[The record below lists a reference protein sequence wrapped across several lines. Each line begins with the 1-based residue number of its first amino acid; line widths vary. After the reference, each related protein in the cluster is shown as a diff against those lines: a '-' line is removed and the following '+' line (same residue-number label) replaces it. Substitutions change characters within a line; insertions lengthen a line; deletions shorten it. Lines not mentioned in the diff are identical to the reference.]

1 MSTRKPKAVVLDAWA
16 VLAYREDEPGAEE
29 IAELVIEAQNE
40 GVPVMMTTANVGE
53 VWYIL
58 AREVSETE
66 ADKAVQEL
74 RHLGIQF
81 IDPDW
86 KLTRDAAALKAKHR
100 MSFADCFAA
109 ALAKQHKAQLVTGD
123 VEFKQVEGEVQM
135 RWVT

>member
-40 GVPVMMTTANVGE
+40 GVPVMMTTVNVGE

-86 KLTRDAAALKAKHR
+86 KLTRDAAAHKAKHR